1 MPDDAY
7 DPATVLRVLSG
18 MEPPRRRPAG
28 HGEDVP
34 ARYPVEHGPGAGARV
49 ELVVRV
55 LVGTE
60 CSTVIVADAR
70 DGRAVA
76 RQVLPHG
83 GEPAAAAAAVEAA
96 IADALQEHPR

>member
-7 DPATVLRVLSG
+7 DSATVLRVLSG

-28 HGEDVP
+28 HVED
-34 ARYPVEHGPGAGARV
+34 GPGAGTHV
-49 ELVVRV
+49 ELLVRV
-55 LVGTE
+55 LVGAE
-60 CSTVIVADAR
+60 RSTVIVADQR

-76 RQVLPHG
+76 HQVLSHG
-83 GEPAAAAAAVEAA
+83 GEPAAAAVVEAA

>member
-7 DPATVLRVLSG
+7 DPATVLCVLSG
-18 MEPPRRRPAG
+18 MEPPRRPAG
-28 HGEDVP
+28 HVEEVPPLYPAED
-34 ARYPVEHGPGAGARV
+34 GPGAGTRV

-60 CSTVIVADAR
+60 RSTVIVANPR

-83 GEPAAAAAAVEAA
+83 SEPAAAAAAVEAA
-96 IADALQEHPR
+96 IAVALQEQPR